1 MSDLTASVLETKNG
15 FHVDGYEKI
24 SYDFT
29 FLDGVFNIS
38 NRQLAECYSRWGRVL
53 AVTDMNVF
61 NMYGEQMQKYFDH
74 YNLELKVHKTKIGE
88 KAKTIPTF
96 LSIVDSMTEF
106 GIYRKEP
113 VLVVG
118 GGLVTDVAGFACA
131 AYRRNTNFIR
141 VPTTVIGLIDAS
153 VSIKVAVNYGNYKN
167 RLGAYHAPIHTFL
180 DFTFLRSLP
189 IAQIRNGFA
198 ELIKISSCSHLPT
211 FDLLDKYCEQII
223 ETAFGR
229 SDEASDE
236 VRAAA
241 DKINR
246 EGIHEML
253 KLETPNLHE
262 IGLDRVI
269 AYGHTWSPMHELVP
283 ETPLRHGHAISI
295 DMAYSAT
302 LANSR
307 GLLSDEE
314 HTRILRL
321 FSRAGLSMDHPQFD
335 ENILDKG
342 TQAILKT
349 RDGKLRA
356 AVPNPLGSCVFLN
369 DVSPKELN
377 AALRRHKEIM
387 KQYPRNGEGLEAF
400 VDASDTG
407 YTETNEDEAEDI
419 EAAAAKAGDLNGSMN
434 GNGVVHGGHL
444 INGHTNGANGHT
456 NGVDGHANGV
466 DGHANG
472 VDGHANRIAEKL
484 ANGSAKGL
492 TNGVNGFTNGA
503 KA

>member
-1 MSDLTASVLETKNG
+1 MSDLTATVSETKAG

-29 FLDGVFNIS
+29 FLDGVFNPE
-38 NRQLAECYSRWGRVL
+38 NPQLADCYKHWGRVL
-53 AVTDMNVF
+53 AVTDLNVY
-61 NMYGEQMQKYFDH
+61 NVYGEQIERYFEH
-74 YNLELKVHKTKIGE
+74 YGLDLKVHKTKIGE

-167 RLGAYHAPIHTFL
+167 RLGAYHAPMHTFL
-180 DFTFLRSLP
+180 DFTFLRTLP
-189 IAQIRNGFA
+189 TAQIRNGFA
-198 ELIKISSCSHLPT
+198 ELIKISTCSHLDT
-211 FDLLDKYCEQII
+211 FNLLDRYCEELID
-223 ETAFGR
+223 TGFGR
-229 SDEASDE
+229 TDGASQE
-236 VRAAA
+236 VRDAA

-302 LANSR
+302 LANMR
-307 GLLSDEE
+307 GLLSDAE
-314 HTRILRL
+314 HRRILNL

-342 TQAILKT
+342 TAAILKT

-356 AVPNPLGSCVFLN
+356 AVPSPLGSCVFLN
-369 DVSPKELN
+369 DVSADELN
-377 AALRRHKEIM
+377 AALKKHKKLMRE
-387 KQYPRNGEGLEAF
+387 YPRNGEGIEAF

-407 YTETNEDEAEDI
+407 YTENNQSEVKAVEK
-419 EAAAAKAGDLNGSMN
+419 AAAKAGSLN
-434 GNGVVHGGHL
+434 GNGHIKGG
-444 INGHTNGANGHT
+444 IVAN
-456 NGVDGHANGV
+456 GHANGHV
-466 DGHANG
+466 NG
-472 VDGHANRIAEKL
+472 VNDTKKHL
-484 ANGSAKGL
+484 TNGQNGYADGL
-492 TNGVNGFTNGA
+492 TNGTNGFTNGSRA
-503 KA
+503 